1 MPGVPA
7 SVTRATSSPPAR
19 ARRIPAAA
27 PAPEWAW
34 KEIIR
39 GREAPRW
46 VSKVL
51 LRRVSSAATTG
62 TTRSSSAARAVRS
75 PRWPS
80 GVATTYRV
88 PRRTSCR
95 GELIRARPRAEV
107 LGDPRLEGGL
117 LGQPDDRVHVLAVL
131 EEQQRGD
138 RADVEAHRGLL
149 VLIHV
154 HLGHS
159 HPALVAGGELLQDRR
174 DGAAGTAPFGPEIH
188 DRKAAALLHL
198 GREVVVGQVGDG
210 SVLTHSHTCSCYLEI
225 GRAHV

>member
-46 VSKVL
+46 VSRVR

-62 TTRSSSAARAVRS
+62 TVRSSSAARAVRS

-95 GELIRARPRAEV
+95 GEV

-138 RADVEAHRGLL
+138 RADVEAHGSLL

-159 HPALVAGGELLQDRR
+159 HPALVAGGELL
-174 DGAAGTAPFGPEIH
+174 
-188 DRKAAALLHL
+188 
-198 GREVVVGQVGDG
+198 
-210 SVLTHSHTCSCYLEI
+210 
-225 GRAHV
+225 